1 MRNSSKSEQRHA
13 AHPFLTFKGIICER
27 RNHFEDTMTLSRQSL
42 KFFLDLIDM
51 KVSALQI
58 QDRDDARELNRL
70 RKCRQELLLEIN
82 HTHQRPD
89 RLLNTLPKISME
101 VNLK

>member
-1 MRNSSKSEQRHA
+1 
-13 AHPFLTFKGIICER
+13 
-27 RNHFEDTMTLSRQSL
+27 MTISRQSL
-42 KFFLDLIDM
+42 EILLDLIEM

-82 HTHQRPD
+82 QTHLKRSDQ
-89 RLLNTLPKISME
+89 LLDTIRENRYGS
-101 VNLK
+101 